1 MSERPP
7 HSRCGGRLADDAALR
22 RETEINMKD

>member
-1 MSERPP
+1 MSERP
-7 HSRCGGRLADDAALR
+7 RTAGVAGRLADDAALR